1 VREYPAVR
9 ILLYLLLQLTNVSLI
24 VAQVAAGR
32 PFVDIAIALVAVCIY
47 AAVGGLVVFRHNGHL
62 TGWLLCLV
70 GLAVVLADG
79 TGSLSFLSET
89 ANRWLGSWI
98 WTSVFAL
105 FGLLTLTFPSGRSP
119 DGVGLWPRLG
129 RMAVVALPLLVAAAA
144 LTETLGGPEA
154 SVPTDNPIGFI
165 PSWLSGPILAALA
178 FTLLAGSISLVVKRR
193 RSSGV
198 ERAQLTWVV
207 FPLALFATAVVLTL
221 CYLSLAVALGGE
233 NPGDEAWTVVYVMM
247 VVYPIWFGVAVL
259 RYRLF
264 EIDRIISR
272 TVSYALVVAVL
283 AGTFVLMVTLVTAL
297 LPANSD
303 VAVAA
308 STLVVA
314 ALFNPLRSR
323 VQRAVDRR
331 FNRSH
336 YDAMLVGTAFAELMR
351 DEADLERIVSEWI
364 DVVSVTLHPTA
375 ASVWIRLPSSTVSG
389 VGERG
394 LHRLR

>member
-1 VREYPAVR
+1 
-9 ILLYLLLQLTNVSLI
+9 
-24 VAQVAAGR
+24 
-32 PFVDIAIALVAVCIY
+32 
-47 AAVGGLVVFRHNGHL
+47 
-62 TGWLLCLV
+62 
-70 GLAVVLADG
+70 
-79 TGSLSFLSET
+79 
-89 ANRWLGSWI
+89 
-98 WTSVFAL
+98 
-105 FGLLTLTFPSGRSP
+105 
-119 DGVGLWPRLG
+119 
-129 RMAVVALPLLVAAAA
+129 
-144 LTETLGGPEA
+144 
-154 SVPTDNPIGFI
+154 
-165 PSWLSGPILAALA
+165 
-178 FTLLAGSISLVVKRR
+178 
-193 RSSGV
+193 
-198 ERAQLTWVV
+198 
-207 FPLALFATAVVLTL
+207 
-221 CYLSLAVALGGE
+221 
-233 NPGDEAWTVVYVMM
+233 MM

-283 AGTFVLMVTLVTAL
+283 AGTFVLVVTLVTAL